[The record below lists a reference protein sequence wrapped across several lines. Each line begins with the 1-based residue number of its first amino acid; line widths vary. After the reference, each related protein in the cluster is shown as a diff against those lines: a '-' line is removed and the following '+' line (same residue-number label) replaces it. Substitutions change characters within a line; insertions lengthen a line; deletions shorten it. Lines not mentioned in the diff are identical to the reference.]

1 MTALLFGSRRAGRL
15 LERNVMVYRRTWMVV
30 FSGFFEP
37 VFYLFAIG
45 VGIGDLVGD
54 IRFNGE
60 TISYTAFAAPAL
72 LASSAMN
79 GAVYESTMNIFFKL
93 KEAKVYDAV
102 LATPV
107 GVTDVAVGEIAWCL
121 IRGAIYAVGFLVVM
135 TVMGLIESWWGVLL
149 LPAAVLV
156 GFAFA
161 AVGMACTSYM
171 RSWQDF
177 DLVQTFVLPLFLF
190 SATFYPLST
199 YPEGLQWVVRVTP
212 LYQGVEIMRSLS
224 LGIIGP
230 DLIGHALYL
239 LLMGVAGLAVTARR
253 LGRLLLP

>member
-1 MTALLFGSRRAGRL
+1 MTALLLESRRAGRL
-15 LERNVMVYRRTWMVV
+15 IERNVMVYRRTWMIL

-37 VFYLFAIG
+37 VFYLFAVG

-54 IRFNGE
+54 VTFNGA

-79 GAVYESTMNIFFKL
+79 GAIYESTMNIFFKL

-102 LATPV
+102 LATPI
-107 GVTDVAVGEIAWCL
+107 GVTDVAVGEIGWCL
-121 IRGAIYAVGFLVVM
+121 IRGIIYAVGFLAVM
-135 TVMGLIESWWGVLL
+135 TVMGLVESWWGVLL
-149 LPAAVLV
+149 LPGAVLV

-177 DLVQTFVLPLFLF
+177 DMVQMVVLPMFLF

-199 YPEGLQWVVRVTP
+199 YPGGVQWVVRLTP
-212 LYQGVEIMRSLS
+212 LYQGVELMRSLS
-224 LGIIGP
+224 LGDVGP
-230 DLIGHALYL
+230 DLVLHAGYL
-239 LLMGVAGLAVTARR
+239 LVMGLAGLAVTSRR